1 MLERLPILYVS
12 LWFAELVALWGIYGS
27 GDMPAASSRL
37 GTALGWGALI
47 SMVVML
53 VYSIARRSKR
63 LRDVA
68 RLSYWLH
75 FHIFLG
81 FQGFLFA
88 VFHSLPMLERDH
100 LAVLNP
106 GFLTMCAATVVFCSG
121 VFGRWLFGR
130 LPRGPDG
137 EPLKSQRLFA
147 TWILLHRP
155 LAAGMY
161 VLAAMHIALS
171 YMFSPGLGG

>member
-1 MLERLPILYVS
+1 MAVLKHMPWVYLAVLVMEALGLSVLYATV
-12 LWFAELVALWGIYGS
+12 F
-27 GDMPAASSRL
+27 PAASSL
-37 GTALGWGALI
+37 IGQLLGWGALI

-81 FQGFLFA
+81 FQGYLFA
-88 VFHSLPMLERDH
+88 VFHSLPIVERGT
-100 LAVLNP
+100 LGLLNP
-106 GFLTMCAATVVFCSG
+106 GFLSMLAATVVFGSG
-121 VFGRWLFGR
+121 IFGRWLFGR
-130 LPRGPDG
+130 LPRGADG
-137 EPLKSQRLFA
+137 EPIKTQRLFA

-155 LAAGMY
+155 LAAAMY
-161 VLAAMHIALS
+161 VLAGMHIVIS
-171 YMFSPGLGG
+171 YMFSAGL